1 MLKKVEKGIRS
12 RLTTAFLVLS
22 LGPLLLSG
30 VVLAW
35 QSSRIQLDQFLQ
47 QQHEISQR
55 AQGRITDYFHNID
68 DQLGMVGG
76 ANDIL
81 GLDRDRQKKILSR
94 MRSYRNE
101 YHGHIYDVLILLDK
115 NGRELVRVGRNRIY
129 TRKDPVEMTGAD
141 EFRLPMKN
149 GEVYYSPVTY
159 DKRTGEPSMTVGMPM
174 TDVRTGQMDGILVAG
189 IGLKDIWGI
198 VAGLQVGNAGSAFL
212 LDSTGRVIAHRDH
225 SLVLKGVYF
234 SPHGNG
240 IQRGLTD
247 ARAIVDTE
255 EIKLGSQRLFLVT
268 ERPLSEA
275 LALTFRIVGIIGVFL
290 VITLSGAIALGL
302 LIRHQVIGPIESLA
316 DAVKAISGGDLT
328 RRAQHTAA
336 DEIGIVVDSCN
347 IMTKQLIETI
357 DSLTSENAERR
368 KAEALL
374 LETARK
380 AEDEKARSDAIIG
393 GIADGLS
400 IQDRDFRIMYQ
411 NQVHKNWFGD
421 RIGEYCFNAYEN
433 REDVC
438 DGCSLALTLQDGKLH
453 RAERASATANG
464 LMYLDVATSPLR
476 DAAGQIVSVI
486 EISRDITERRN
497 AEEALW
503 QTQER
508 LVAVLDGLEAIV
520 YVSDLETYEILFI
533 NKYTRETFGDVSGR
547 ICWQAFQCGQEGP
560 CGFCVSTDLLTSEG
574 KPRGGYTWECR
585 NTINDRWYYVQ
596 DRAIHWVDG
605 RMVRLAIATDIT
617 HRKEAEEKTKASL
630 LEKEMLL
637 REIHHRVKNNMQVI
651 SSLLDIQAGY
661 VADKAVAEMFGKSRD
676 RIRTMALIHEKLYG
690 SKDMAQIDFAEYLR
704 DLADYVYNLYVTDP
718 EAVRLEINVG
728 TARLDINMAVPV
740 ALIVHELFS
749 NALIHAFPQGGKGR
763 ISIDLSADETGEFTL
778 VIADNGAGL
787 PAGLDPVKA
796 DSLGIQLVNTLVRQL
811 KGNIEIGRSSG
822 TAFKI
827 TFRQQ
832 EQRKRRKTG
841 V

>member
-22 LGPLLLSG
+22 VGPLLLSG
-30 VVLAW
+30 VVLTW

-47 QQHEISQR
+47 QQDEISER
-55 AQGRITDYFHNID
+55 ALGRITDYFHNID
-68 DQLGMVGG
+68 DQLGMVAG
-76 ANDIL
+76 ANNTM
-81 GLDRDRQKKILSR
+81 GLDRDRQKKILSGLC
-94 MRSYRNE
+94 SYRNE

-115 NGRELVRVGRNRIY
+115 NGRELARVGRNKVY
-129 TRKDPVEMTGAD
+129 ARKDPVEMTGAD
-141 EFRLPMKN
+141 EFRLPMKD
-149 GEVYYSPVTY
+149 GKVYYSPVTF
-159 DKRTGEPSMTVGMPM
+159 DRSTGEPSMTIGMPM
-174 TDVRTGQMDGILVAG
+174 TDVRTGQPDGVLVAG

-198 VAGLQVGNAGSAFL
+198 VAGLQVGSAGSAFL
-212 LDSTGRVIAHRDH
+212 LDSTSRVIAHRDH
-225 SLVLKGVYF
+225 SLVLKGTYF

-247 ARAIVDTE
+247 ARAIIDTK
-255 EIKLGSQRLFLVT
+255 EITLGSQRLFLVT

-316 DAVKAISGGDLT
+316 DTVKAISGGDLT
-328 RRAQHTAA
+328 RRAEHTAT
-336 DEIGIVVDSCN
+336 DEIGVLVDSCN

-374 LETARK
+374 LEAARK
-380 AEDEKARSDAIIG
+380 AEDEKARSDAIVG

-400 IQDRDFRIMYQ
+400 IQDKDFRVLYQ

-421 RIGEYCFNAYEN
+421 RIGEYCYNAYEN
-433 REDVC
+433 RGDVC
-438 DGCSLALTLQDGKLH
+438 DGCSLALTLHDGKLH

-476 DAAGQIVSVI
+476 DASGQIVSVI
-486 EISRDITERRN
+486 EISRDITERKD
-497 AEEALW
+497 AEEALR

-520 YVSDLETYEILFI
+520 YVADLETYEILFI
-533 NKYTRETFGDVSGR
+533 NKYTRETFGDVCGR
-547 ICWQAFQCGQEGP
+547 ICWQAFQSGQNDP
-560 CGFCVSTDLLTSEG
+560 CDFCASTDLLTSEG
-574 KPRGGYTWECR
+574 KPRGGCTRECH

-617 HRKEAEEKTKASL
+617 HRKEAEEKTKESL

-661 VADKAVAEMFGKSRD
+661 VADKAVAAMFGKSRD

-690 SKDMAQIDFAEYLR
+690 SRDLAQIDFAEYLR

-718 EAVRLEINVG
+718 EAIRLEISVG
-728 TARLDINMAVPV
+728 DARLDINTAVPV

-749 NALIHAFPQGGKGR
+749 NALLHAFPGGKGR
-763 ISIDLSADETGEFTL
+763 IRIDLSADESGEFTL
-778 VIADNGAGL
+778 VVADNGAGL
-787 PAGLDPVKA
+787 PAGVDPVKA

-811 KGNIEIGRSSG
+811 KGKIEIDRSSG

-827 TFRQQ
+827 TFRQL
-832 EQRKRRKTG
+832 EQRKRRKNG
-841 V
+841 A